1 MKRFMLV
8 ALCVLFLAGCTIY
21 DANDQSQRFYK
32 IVENF
37 GQRIN
42 VDASEFCYTNP
53 LDNQQVVCFQNV
65 QNSYL
70 EGLWILPK
78 LQETITIY
86 RNPETEMLEIQFA
99 DGTISQLVFADQ
111 DGYFI
116 IGGESTTYVRI
127 LASQD
132 AGVFILEGGNVFEM
146 KRLSQGTPT

>member
-8 ALCVLFLAGCTIY
+8 ALCVLFLSGCTIY

-42 VDASEFCYTNP
+42 VDASEFCFTSP
-53 LDNQQVVCFQNV
+53 VDNQQVVCFQNV

-116 IGGESTTYVRI
+116 IGGESTIYVRI